1 MKKALNLRK
10 LLISNRG
17 RFASASFSSNTENGD
32 SSSSPPVSPT
42 PLSPV
47 SPPPPSLVATPPL
60 SLEDMRISQAKGTRK
75 YWEEKRFWIEKD
87 HEKDH
92 FDKDD
97 QFVKPTWTDDEIE
110 DCAFGVEKDAQVEE
124 WDLEAKLSFWKQHNL
139 EAFLSAK
146 IIMD

>member
-1 MKKALNLRK
+1 MATALPLLLCLQLHCLRCLPLHRLWC
-10 LLISNRG
+10 LLLCSELFFPAI
-17 RFASASFSSNTENGD
+17 
-32 SSSSPPVSPT
+32 
-42 PLSPV
+42 
-47 SPPPPSLVATPPL
+47 SLVATPPL
-60 SLEDMRISQAKGTRK
+60 NLEDMRISQARGTRK